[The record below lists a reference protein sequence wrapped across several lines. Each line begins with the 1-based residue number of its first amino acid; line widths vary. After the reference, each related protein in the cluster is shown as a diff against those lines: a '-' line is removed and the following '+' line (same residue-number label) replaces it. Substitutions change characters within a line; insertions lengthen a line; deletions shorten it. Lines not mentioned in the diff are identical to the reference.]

1 MRIHKP
7 TPVVASAAGADK
19 VKRRS
24 VLIGGGALALAGIG
38 TWAARPEEMG
48 AMHDGYFN
56 GLAAALKRAGLGK
69 PVLVVDRRRLEANIA
84 AIRRSTD
91 AAKLPL
97 RVVAKSLPAPQLLDT
112 ILRGMGSQRLMVF
125 SADMLRQLLP
135 LHPQADYLGG
145 KPLPVSEFL
154 RVVSDPRAD
163 PGPRMQWLIDTPQRL
178 SQYAEAAKARGMA
191 LRVNL
196 EIDVGLHRGG
206 FADGAALAEAL
217 GLARAAGIEVTG
229 LMGYEPH
236 VPKMPDA
243 DAAWADAQGAYA
255 KAIAVLKA
263 AGHDPARLTLNSAG
277 SPTFRRHCQGTVAN
291 EVSVGSAFVKPGDFD
306 YDDLADLTPA
316 AFIATP
322 VLKASADQP
331 LPGIEALSGA
341 MHWWDRNTTRGF
353 FIHGGHWLAKPVS
366 PAGLQYSR
374 LMGRSSNQEL
384 LTGSPRIDLKPDDTV
399 FLRPDQSEA
408 LFLQFGDIAVYD
420 GREIAELWPTLPVS
434 A

>member
-1 MRIHKP
+1 M
-7 TPVVASAAGADK
+7 
-19 VKRRS
+19 KRRT
-24 VLIGGGALALAGIG
+24 VLIGGGALALAGLG
-38 TWAARPEEMG
+38 TWALRPKEMG
-48 AMHDGYFN
+48 GMHDPYFN
-56 GLAAALKRAGLGK
+56 RLAAALKRAGLNR
-69 PVLVVDRRRLEANIA
+69 PVLVIDRTRLDANVA
-84 AIRRSTD
+84 AIRKST
-91 AAKLPL
+91 AAAGLPL
-97 RVVAKSLPAPQLLDT
+97 RVVAKSLPSPRLLEAVMQ
-112 ILRGMGSQRLMVF
+112 GMGTRRLMVF
-125 SADMLRQLLP
+125 SAEMLRQLIP
-135 LHPQADYLGG
+135 LYPDADYLGG
-145 KPLPVSEFL
+145 KPLPVNEFL
-154 RVVSDPRAD
+154 RVVSDPATD

-178 SQYAEAAKARGMA
+178 REYAEAAKARGMA

-217 GLARAAGIEVTG
+217 TMAKAAGVEVAG

-236 VPKMPDA
+236 VPKMPDV
-243 DAAWADAQGAYA
+243 DGAWADAQGAYA
-255 KAIAVLKA
+255 KAIAALKA

-277 SPTFRRHCQGTVAN
+277 SPTFRRHCKGTVAN

-306 YDDLADLTPA
+306 YEDLADLAPA

-341 MHWWDRNTTRGF
+341 MHWWDRNTQRGF

-366 PAGLQYSR
+366 PPGLEYSK
-374 LMGRSSNQEL
+374 LFGRSSNQEL
-384 LTGSPRIDLKPDDTV
+384 LTGSRKVALKPDDTV

-420 GREIAELWPTLPVS
+420 GNEIAELWPTLPVS

>member
-1 MRIHKP
+1 MP
-7 TPVVASAAGADK
+7 S
-19 VKRRS
+19 RRT
-24 VLIGGGALALAGIG
+24 VLIGGGVLALAGLG
-38 TWAARPEEMG
+38 TWALRPEEMG
-48 AMHDGYFN
+48 GMHDPYFN
-56 GLAAALKRAGLGK
+56 RLAAALKRAGLNR
-69 PVLVVDRRRLEANIA
+69 PVLVIDRTRLDANIA
-84 AIRRSTD
+84 AIRKST
-91 AAKLPL
+91 AAAGLPL
-97 RVVAKSLPAPQLLDT
+97 RVVAKSLPSPRLLEAVMQ
-112 ILRGMGSQRLMVF
+112 GMGTQRLMVF
-125 SADMLRQLLP
+125 SAEMLRQLTP
-135 LHPQADYLGG
+135 LHPDADYLGG

-154 RVVSDPRAD
+154 RVVSDPATD

-178 SQYAEAAKARGMA
+178 REYAEAAKARGRV

-217 GLARAAGIEVTG
+217 TMAKAAGVEVAG

-236 VPKMPDA
+236 VPKMPDV
-243 DAAWADAQGAYA
+243 DGAWADAQGAYA
-255 KAIAVLKA
+255 KAIAALKA

-277 SPTFRRHCQGTVAN
+277 SPTFRRHCKGTVAN

-306 YDDLADLTPA
+306 YEDLADLAPA

-341 MHWWDRNTTRGF
+341 MHWWDRNTQAGF

-366 PAGLQYSR
+366 PPGLEYSK
-374 LMGRSSNQEL
+374 LFGRSSNQEL
-384 LTGSPRIDLKPDDTV
+384 LTGSRKVALKPDDTV

-420 GREIAELWPTLPVS
+420 GNEIAELWPTLPVS

>member
-1 MRIHKP
+1 M
-7 TPVVASAAGADK
+7 
-19 VKRRS
+19 KRRS

-48 AMHDGYFN
+48 AMHDSYFN
-56 GLAAALKRAGLGK
+56 GLAAALKRAGLNK
-69 PVLVVDRRRLEANIA
+69 PVLVVDRQRLEANIA
-84 AIRRSTD
+84 AIRQST
-91 AAKLPL
+91 AAAGLPL
-97 RVVAKSLPAPQLLDT
+97 RVVAKSLPSPRLLDAVM
-112 ILRGMGSQRLMVF
+112 RGMGTQRLMVF

-135 LHPQADYLGG
+135 LYPEADYLGG
-145 KPLPVSEFL
+145 KPLPFSEFL
-154 RVVSDPRAD
+154 RVVSDPATD

-178 SQYAEAAKARGMA
+178 REYAEAAKARGMA
-191 LRVNL
+191 LRVNF

-217 GLARAAGIEVTG
+217 ALAKAAGVEVAG

-255 KAIAVLKA
+255 KAIAVCRE
-263 AGHDPARLTLNSAG
+263 AGLDPSRLTLNSAG
-277 SPTFRRHCQGTVAN
+277 SPTFRRHCRGTVAN

-306 YDDLADLTPA
+306 YEDLADLVPA

-366 PAGLQYSR
+366 PPGLQYSK

-384 LTGSPRIDLKPDDTV
+384 LTGSTRIDLKPDDTV

-408 LFLQFGDIAVYD
+408 LFLQFGDLAVYD
-420 GREIAELWPTLPVS
+420 GREIAESWPSLPVS